1 MVLCIVVLPIYGRIT
16 VAALVHCT
24 VGSLVIYVCSCIG
37 ISNSQ
42 EAKCPELSNSVA
54 TLIWCLTCKHKID
67 VVMALYSEVY
77 KDV

>member
-1 MVLCIVVLPIYGRIT
+1 MVLCIVVLPVYGRIV
-16 VAALVHCT
+16 VAALMHCT
-24 VGSLVIYVCSCIG
+24 VASLVISVCNCLG

-42 EAKCPELSNSVA
+42 EAKCRQLCNSVA

-67 VVMALYSEVY
+67 AMALYSEVY